1 MTETQPHDRD
11 WLLAAIDL
19 SRQCPPTTTAYSVG
33 AIVVNAHGQE
43 LARGYSRDTGPHIH
57 AEESAL
63 GKLTSSGI
71 DLSTATIYSSLEP
84 CSTRRSPLRPCTQLI
99 LAAGIRR
106 VVFALREPPIF
117 VDCHGAELLH
127 AAGITVI
134 EIPELANPVRDINT
148 HLLGT
153 HRR

>member
-1 MTETQPHDRD
+1 MTDTRPGDRD
-11 WLLAAIDL
+11 WLFAAIDL
-19 SRQCPPTTTAYSVG
+19 SRRCPPSTTAYSVG
-33 AIVVNAHGQE
+33 AVVVNGHGQE
-43 LARGYSRDTGPHIH
+43 LARGYSRDSGPHIH
-57 AEESAL
+57 AEQSAL
-63 GKLTSSGI
+63 GKLAGSGI

-117 VDCHGAELLH
+117 VDCHGVELLQ
-127 AAGITVI
+127 AAGVTVI
-134 EIPELANPVRDINT
+134 EMTDLANQVMDINA